1 MKAYAKANIFL
12 KLVGFDKR
20 RYHLLESRFILLKNL
35 FDEIYIVD
43 KSSNSPKGFEII
55 SNFNCKDNII
65 TKAYWLLCQ
74 NGYQNELEE
83 FFKTKSLKLIKNI
96 PTCAGLGGGS
106 SDCASFLMLI
116 NEELNLKLSTQK
128 LIELSTQLGSDIAFF
143 LSGFESANVS
153 GCGEII
159 EEFNDAIPSLEW
171 IFPEV
176 SCQTKKVYDE
186 FDKGE
191 INFEKSILDAEIY
204 KKLNTR
210 ELLETFKNTQLNDLF
225 TPCVTLYPKMFLFLQ
240 QDFFLSG
247 SGSSVFKVHQ

>member
-35 FDEIYIVD
+35 FDEIHIVE

-55 SNFNCKDNII
+55 SNFNCEDNII
-65 TKAYWLLCQ
+65 TKAYHLLCQ
-74 NGYQNELEE
+74 NGYQNKLEE

-159 EEFNDAIPSLEW
+159 EEFNDTIEQIKSSVQLM
-171 IFPEV
+171 
-176 SCQTKKVYDE
+176 QY
-186 FDKGE
+186 FDKPIH
-191 INFEKSILDAEIY
+191 INFEKNILEAKIY
-204 KKLNTR
+204 KDLNTK

-225 TPCVTLYPKMFLFLQ
+225 TPCATLYPKMFLFLEQ
-240 QDFFLSG
+240 GFFLSG

>member
-12 KLVGFDKR
+12 KLAGFDKR
-20 RYHLLESRFILLKNL
+20 RYHLLESRFILLRNL

-43 KSSNSPKGFEII
+43 KNSNSPKGFEII
-55 SNFNCKDNII
+55 SNFNCEDNII

-116 NEELNLKLSTQK
+116 NKELNLKLSTQK

-159 EEFNDAIPSLEW
+159 EEFNDTIPSLEW

-186 FDKGE
+186 FDKRE

-204 KKLNTR
+204 KKLNTK

-247 SGSSVFKVHQ
+247 SGSSVFKVQQ

>member
-55 SNFNCKDNII
+55 SNFNCEDNII

-159 EEFNDAIPSLEW
+159 EEFNDTIPNLEW

-191 INFEKSILDAEIY
+191 INFEKNILDAEIY

-225 TPCVTLYPKMFLFLQ
+225 TPCATLYPKMFLFLQ

>member
-12 KLVGFDKR
+12 KLVGFDER

-43 KSSNSPKGFEII
+43 KSSDSPKGFEII
-55 SNFNCKDNII
+55 SNFNCEDNII

-159 EEFNDAIPSLEW
+159 EEFNDTIPNLEW

-204 KKLNTR
+204 KKLNTK

-225 TPCVTLYPKMFLFLQ
+225 TPCATLYPKMFLFLQ

>member
-12 KLVGFDKR
+12 KLVGFDER

-55 SNFNCKDNII
+55 SNFNCEDNII

-159 EEFNDAIPSLEW
+159 EEFNDTIPNLEW

-204 KKLNTR
+204 KKLNTK

-225 TPCVTLYPKMFLFLQ
+225 TPCATLYPKMFLFLQ